1 MDKWLTVPPDL
12 ELFIGSA
19 LALYSLY
26 RPKKKRWFKPMRRD
40 FAHLPFIAVNYLLIK
55 MLCQSPI
62 IKLFLERSK
71 IQTMK

>member
-26 RPKKKRWFKPMRRD
+26 RPKKKRWFLHLAFWSWIISAFDYLVSVFYSPPGARGG
-40 FAHLPFIAVNYLLIK
+40 AH
-55 MLCQSPI
+55 
-62 IKLFLERSK
+62 
-71 IQTMK
+71 